1 MPQIQPK
8 SPTSSG
14 VQPPPM
20 ARGKLCPRCQSVYT
34 EDAEDGNF
42 CARDG
47 AELIASERIFAGKYV
62 LGEQLGFGQ
71 MGDVFAA
78 TQPGVGRQVALKIL
92 RADHLDNPEMV
103 KRFEREAQIASSIDH
118 PNAVTI
124 FESGRA
130 ADGQA
135 YIAMELL
142 DGETLE
148 TRLQRQGPLPAP
160 YVLELLVPV
169 VRAVAAAH
177 GRGIVHRDLK
187 PDNIFI
193 ARKQTESGAEEVIK
207 VLDFGIA
214 ARMTSATRMT
224 EDGKTLGTPLYMAP
238 EQLQGGEATLRSD
251 VFALGVILT
260 EALTG
265 RLPWGENA
273 ATTSP
278 TAAMARVVRPA
289 MTLGELLP
297 RGNFHEALQTLVA
310 QMVARD
316 PAQRPADAGVVLRA
330 LQPIVIAITPGMQL
344 ELFSARLLAVG
355 PKALSSMV
363 DSTATLSGRET
374 KPLAVFPV
382 RRRWWVAPC
391 ILVVAGVAA
400 LLWQKKPPP
409 RLLGLGQGTGQ
420 GLRAP
425 ELKGAALH
433 TSASPELRL
442 PAPSDPGA
450 APGTEEEP
458 PPAGF
463 AAHPTE
469 LAPTAPPVPPRRHR
483 HHERT
488 PTGEVSPA
496 PGPGLGPSP
505 RPHRHRTAKTVTP
518 GPESL

>member
-1 MPQIQPK
+1 
-8 SPTSSG
+8 
-14 VQPPPM
+14 
-20 ARGKLCPRCQSVYT
+20 
-34 EDAEDGNF
+34 
-42 CARDG
+42 
-47 AELIASERIFAGKYV
+47 
-62 LGEQLGFGQ
+62 
-71 MGDVFAA
+71 
-78 TQPGVGRQVALKIL
+78 
-92 RADHLDNPEMV
+92 MV

-160 YVLELLVPV
+160 YVLELLLPA

-193 ARKQTESGAEEVIK
+193 ARKQTESGTEEVIK

-214 ARMTSATRMT
+214 ARLTSAARRT

-265 RLPWGENA
+265 RLPWGEVA

-289 MTLGELLP
+289 MTLSELLP

-310 QMVARD
+310 QLLARD

-355 PKALSSMV
+355 PTALSSMV

-374 KPLAVFPV
+374 KPLAVVLP
-382 RRRWWVAPC
+382 RRRWWVAPGLV
-391 ILVVAGVAA
+391 ILAAAAA

-409 RLLGLGQGTGQ
+409 RLLGQGTVQ
-420 GLRAP
+420 GLPAP
-425 ELKGAALH
+425 ELKGSALH
-433 TSASPELRL
+433 SSASPELLL
-442 PAPSDPGA
+442 PARADSGT
-450 APGTEEEP
+450 APGSDEEP

-463 AAHPTE
+463 VARPAE
-469 LAPTAPPVPPRRHR
+469 LAPAAPPVPPRRHR
-483 HHERT
+483 HRA
-488 PTGEVSPA
+488 PIGELSPGT
-496 PGPGLGPSP
+496 GPGGADPGASP
-505 RPHRHRTAKTVTP
+505 RPHRHRTAKTVAP
-518 GPESL
+518 GRESL